1 MSFFVDT
8 WTPAD
13 RQPVIDLILG
23 IQRGEL
29 GVPITAA
36 DQPDLADVPAFY
48 GKGRGGFWVAREDE
62 GGRRAIVG
70 TIALL
75 DHGDA
80 ANGEHAAAL
89 RKMFVRA
96 DRRGAAHGVAE
107 RLFGALRAHAVAAGL
122 TTIRLGT
129 RPEMRAAHRF
139 YEKHGFHRIDAEA
152 LPSSFPRMTVD
163 SVFYRLDLVG
173 ARTAL

>member
-1 MSFFVDT
+1 MSFLVDT

-48 GKGRGGFWVAREDE
+48 GKGCSGFWVAREGE
-62 GGRRAIVG
+62 QIIG

-75 DHGDA
+75 DHGE
-80 ANGEHAAAL
+80 NAAAL
-89 RKMFVRA
+89 RKMFVRQ
-96 DRRGAAHGVAE
+96 DRRGPVHGVAA
-107 RLFGALRAHAVAAGL
+107 RLLDALLAHARKKGL
-122 TTIRLGT
+122 RTLRLGT

-139 YEKHGFHRIDAEA
+139 YEKHGFYRINEEL
-152 LPSSFPRMTVD
+152 LPPSFPRMMVD
-163 SVFYRLDLVG
+163 SVFYRLDL
-173 ARTAL
+173 T